1 MLRPGVA
8 GVAAAMLLTIT
19 VPASLAYEVP
29 PSPTAASQISS
40 WIGAGLLAAA
50 AGIGFACD
58 EVSAAWRTVAQR
70 VAPLGMAAGAWLLA
84 CVVSWLGVVGS
95 PAPGVVS
102 TAAASLAAAALLAA
116 IASCAAAG
124 LRSPSGPTDA
134 LFAAIA
140 VAVLLAGAIGV
151 AIGVQQVFA
160 PSSIDGW
167 LVAYPTVA
175 GRASGNLRQS
185 NLLATL
191 LLWAAAVCAWAAC
204 RYRGAGALATTAIGL
219 LFISMLLGIVLTA
232 SRTGAVGVLLL
243 AAWGA
248 IDRSLR
254 RESRLLLIVAPI
266 AYAVLWWLTD
276 TVSAQGNGG
285 FSGSQRL
292 QETADLSTSRFA
304 IWSQTSELIALSPW
318 TGLGVGEFNFAWT
331 LMEFTSLRPA
341 AFFDHTHNLP
351 LQLIVELGI
360 PLGALVIGL
369 LLYALW
375 RAFVSA
381 RDTPGDAGLAK
392 RCAFVMLLLIGVH
405 SLLEYPLWYAYF
417 LFPTAFLWGLCLA
430 PVGASAPAAPGAA
443 PPSPRRLRWPVVAG
457 VLMIAGGLFAAWDYA
472 RVSRIFVASDD
483 APPLEERIRDG
494 RRSVFFAHHAD
505 YAWATTSVAPPLEAF
520 RRPTHFLLDT
530 RLMIAWSKA
539 LAAHGDVDR
548 ARWVAARL
556 AEFKRADA
564 ASFFAPCRAPAEPG
578 TPRPFQ
584 CEPPER
590 RYTFR
595 DFR

>member
-1 MLRPGVA
+1 MIA
-8 GVAAAMLLTIT
+8 IAFTAALLL
-19 VPASLAYEVP
+19 PLSLAYTVAPSSTVP
-29 PSPTAASQISS
+29 NQLLAWLTWGVVLLAFARRHGGAPASGLGVRQVCWFAVVVVATSLLGFAWGGMTGRAAPV
-40 WIGAGLLAAA
+40 GLLAPWVLSIVASFVVLMVA
-50 AGIGFACD
+50 RSSGDGALARA
-58 EVSAAWRTVAQR
+58 SAADAMRRAV
-70 VAPLGMAAGAWLLA
+70 LI
-84 CVVSWLGVVGS
+84 
-95 PAPGVVS
+95 
-102 TAAASLAAAALLAA
+102 TAALGAAVGALQVYAPQWTDGDFLAT
-116 IASCAAAG
+116 
-124 LRSPSGPTDA
+124 PPT
-134 LFAAIA
+134 
-140 VAVLLAGAIGV
+140 
-151 AIGVQQVFA
+151 
-160 PSSIDGW
+160 P
-167 LVAYPTVA
+167 
-175 GRASGNLRQS
+175 GRASGNLRQP
-185 NLLATL
+185 NHLATL
-191 LLWAAAVCAWAAC
+191 LLWGIVAATWAFDEAARCRRDAMSAGWLAAAPV
-204 RYRGAGALATTAIGL
+204 
-219 LFISMLLGIVLTA
+219 LLGGVVLTA
-232 SRTGAVGVLLL
+232 SRTGAVGVLVLAVWGVVDRRLGRGTRALL
-243 AAWGA
+243 A
-248 IDRSLR
+248 
-254 RESRLLLIVAPI
+254 LLPLL
-266 AYAVLWWLTD
+266 YALLWWGFD
-276 TVSAQGNGG
+276 AVSAADAGAGGG
-285 FSGSQRL
+285 FAGTARL
-292 QETADLSTSRFA
+292 HQPDISSNRFA
-304 IWSQTSELIALSPW
+304 IWANTLELIAQNPW
-318 TGLGVGEFNFAWT
+318 TGVGVGEFNFAWT
-331 LMEFTSLRPA
+331 LTQFSRPRPLE
-341 AFFDHTHNLP
+341 FFDHTHNLP

-430 PVGASAPAAPGAA
+430 PVGASAPAAPAAAGAA
-443 PPSPRRLRWPVVAG
+443 PPSRRRLRWPVVAG